1 MTTLDKLGAAG
12 QEKRI
17 ARVVEER
24 CHLCRRCLAQRAC
37 RIRALMRIDEDEAP
51 VVDSHRCRG
60 CLLCA
65 TACPHDAIVHT

>member
-1 MTTLDKLGAAG
+1 MSDVVEPTG
-12 QEKRI
+12 QEKRF

-51 VVDSHRCRG
+51 VVDVHRCRG

-65 TACPHDAIVHT
+65 VECPYDAIGHT